1 MWEHPPSGTA
11 RGGRDESA
19 DRRHPLS
26 RVNSQVTEYPE
37 LLPFFWNFSVK
48 RAFDASASRLEQC
61 GPKIH
66 TTICKKGLRAGF
78 KFQKQLNS
86 LELGMLASFST

>member
-1 MWEHPPSGTA
+1 MNIGDSCIDDVPLQSSPGGSVWEHPPSGTA

-37 LLPFFWNFSVK
+37 LLPFF
-48 RAFDASASRLEQC
+48 LEFQC
-61 GPKIH
+61 Q
-66 TTICKKGLRAGF
+66 KGV
-78 KFQKQLNS
+78 
-86 LELGMLASFST
+86 